1 MVKGTLAYSIR
12 LNGQIRLF
20 NGLQGNGNLQVIN
33 QLH

>member
-12 LNGQIRLF
+12 LNGQMRLF
-20 NGLQGNGNLQVIN
+20 NGLQGNLQVIN

>member
-12 LNGQIRLF
+12 LNGQRGLF
-20 NGLQGNGNLQVIN
+20 NALHGNLQVIN